1 MQNRMNYLRDIRQF
15 LKRFKPFIFLL
26 TALFLLLLGMSG
38 RPFIEEIRLSLNV
51 LLSPVIS
58 VLYQPV
64 KWVKGGMEEVSSWM
78 DLKKENEELKRENQ
92 ILQGWMAAALRLKED
107 NMHLARLLNYS
118 PPREAKVVS
127 ARIVADAGNT
137 YSRTVV
143 VLAGKKEG
151 VKKGNAA
158 LSGDG
163 VLGRI
168 IQVGENVSRLL
179 LTTDITSRIPVMV
192 GGKRISG
199 ILAGDNTPYPKLT
212 ALPEDAEI
220 QVGDKVLTSGHVGVY
235 PSGLA
240 VGTVVDAGGKE
251 IRVKLFAEIDK
262 VEFVQLVDFGLSDAL
277 LLEEEDE

>member
-15 LKRFKPFIFLL
+15 LKRFKPFIFLV

-64 KWVKGGMEEVSSWM
+64 KWVKTGMDEVSSWIN
-78 DLKKENEELKRENQ
+78 LKKENEELKQQNQ
-92 ILQGWMAAALRLKED
+92 ILQGWMSTALRLKED
-107 NMHLARLLNYS
+107 NMHLAWLLNYS
-118 PPREAKVVS
+118 PPKEAKVVS

-151 VKKGNAA
+151 VQKGDAA
-158 LSGDG
+158 MSGDG

-168 IQVGENVSRLL
+168 IQVGDNVSRLL
-179 LTTDITSRIPVMV
+179 LVTDITSRIPVLV
-192 GGKRISG
+192 GGKKMTG
-199 ILAGDNTPYPKLT
+199 ILAGDNTSYPKLT
-212 ALPEDAEI
+212 ALPEEAKI

-240 VGTVVDAGGKE
+240 VGTVVSVEEKE
-251 IRVKLFAEIDK
+251 IRVKLFAEIDC
-262 VEFVQLVDFGLSDAL
+262 VEFVQLVDFGLSDVL
-277 LLEEEDE
+277 LPEEERN